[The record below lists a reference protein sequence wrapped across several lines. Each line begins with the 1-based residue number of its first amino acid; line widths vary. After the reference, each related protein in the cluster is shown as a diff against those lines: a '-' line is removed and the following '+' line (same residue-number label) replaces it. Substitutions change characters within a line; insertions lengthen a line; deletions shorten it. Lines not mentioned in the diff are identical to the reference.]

1 MSMGGLVIDQK
12 GLYWGAVIGLKIW
25 RHIFN
30 QSRAQA
36 RKTNRDWTNCG
47 FMHLKLFTFL
57 L

>member
-1 MSMGGLVIDQK
+1 MTMGGLVIDQK
-12 GLYWGAVIGLKIW
+12 GLYWGAVISLKIW

-36 RKTNRDWTNCG
+36 RRNNRDWTNRG
-47 FMHLKLFTFL
+47 LMHLKLFTCL

>member
-1 MSMGGLVIDQK
+1 MTMGRLVIDQK

-36 RKTNRDWTNCG
+36 RKTNRDWTNRG